1 MMAMLCLWTL
11 SSCNEEMIQDSR
23 YGYLG
28 ISLDN
33 DLSEEV
39 VTKAGEEDLVFSI
52 NVLNMSGA
60 IVKSVTDHRQIT
72 LETPIVL
79 NVGSYKAE
87 AKSGEKLNAAFEN
100 PYYEGKTAR
109 SFKIS
114 PDQTTSVDITCTLAN
129 TIFSVEFPESFSD
142 DFSDYEVTVTNGK
155 GDKLVFSNNPQEGS
169 PLEAGFDKKAYF
181 DVTGTLTWEL
191 YLRNVDGGVY
201 RATDT
206 YTDVKAKQH
215 YHLAFALG
223 EDEPVDG
230 GFVVN
235 VNLQNSWDDSDHDF
249 VLDFSKL
256 NMPEITSN
264 PEFEVESGVS
274 YSVLVGDSSQKT
286 LGFKA
291 AEGIR
296 SMHISH
302 KNEVL
307 EMSGIPQTIELVGAS
322 AELIS
327 SLGAAGLVASSVTE
341 GALATSIDI
350 TTLFAGLPAGIYEI
364 KFSVIDTKGRY
375 KMMNLVLEILSD
387 VDCEAVSAKAGWAL
401 FAKLEARILNV
412 SKKDQLTFQY
422 KKAADAEW
430 IEMTP
435 SEMDINMSTLRYST
449 ILYGLEP
456 STQYE
461 VRAVSDEK
469 KDTKVL
475 TFTTEGMP
483 VLHNMS
489 FDSWTDS
496 NKFPNASGYNVWDS
510 ANSSGAA
517 TTTSPVDDAVSG
529 KAAKLESKKA
539 FGLLAAGNIF
549 TGNFVDVAF
558 GAAGAGA
565 KLNWGAP
572 FTGRPLALK
581 GYYKYS
587 PVAIDNA
594 KDPYTSL
601 KGQMD
606 QCQIVVALAN
616 VTGPYA
622 LNTATSTFVDF
633 DNDPGILAYG
643 QFNSGESSST
653 YREFIIPLVYRDLT
667 RVPTY
672 AIVAA
677 ASSRY
682 GDYFTGGEGSVM
694 YIDEFEFIYD
704 PQELTDEQYAQ
715 VFSRVEPF

>member
-169 PLEAGFDKKAYF
+169 ALEAGFDKKAYF